1 MNFARI
7 GNFYKEVNFC
17 EIVQNSSLVF
27 VANVVAN
34 EQTTA
39 LYNYVGGTL
48 NDQLGPWVPGTHM
61 DGDTERNIFFLFARN
76 IQRWIY

>member
-1 MNFARI
+1 M
-7 GNFYKEVNFC
+7 
-17 EIVQNSSLVF
+17 F

-61 DGDTERNIFFLFARN
+61 DGDT
-76 IQRWIY
+76 

>member
-1 MNFARI
+1 
-7 GNFYKEVNFC
+7 V
-17 EIVQNSSLVF
+17 L

-48 NDQLGPWVPGTHM
+48 NDQLGPWVLGTHM
-61 DGDTERNIFFLFARN
+61 DGGIERNIFFHWLEIFRGGFIEHLN
-76 IQRWIY
+76 SDFSRMKN